1 MHLAQSNVTDLWKAV
16 ARFPGP
22 FDVVIR
28 SPRGHSRRRREVI
41 MQKKTSKNNK
51 KKDLQTGHRS
61 GEKHMFRVVLFL
73 FLLSLCSAA
82 IGPCPPI
89 GVTNSIRIGTTV
101 YFCQPGGGS
110 VTVPGPGG
118 VRCACS
124 NSFVCYVCDTV
135 TTDTISSAS
144 QTSTVAATT
153 LATTSTASAA
163 TSTTA
168 AGTTLAASTTFSA
181 TTTLSAASIA
191 ASTTTLAAG
200 TTTFAAANG
209 GTPNGTDPQAGATS
223 PSCHLIEFSIW

>member
-1 MHLAQSNVTDLWKAV
+1 ML
-16 ARFPGP
+16 R
-22 FDVVIR
+22 
-28 SPRGHSRRRREVI
+28 
-41 MQKKTSKNNK
+41 
-51 KKDLQTGHRS
+51 
-61 GEKHMFRVVLFL
+61 FL
-73 FLLSLCSAA
+73 FFLVLVNLCLSA

-110 VTVPGPGG
+110 VTVPGPRG
-118 VRCACS
+118 VRCVCS

-153 LATTSTASAA
+153 LATTST
-163 TSTTA
+163 TA
-168 AGTTLAASTTFSA
+168 AGTTLAASTTFSS

-191 ASTTTLAAG
+191 ASTTTMAAGTTTLAAG

-209 GTPNGTDPQAGATS
+209 GTPNSTDSQASATS
-223 PSCHLIEFSIW
+223 PACQLFDFTIW